1 MSQEFAVGQRVGD
14 YEILA
19 VLGAGGMG
27 KVYKVRNVLS
37 DRIEAMKVLLSNLT
51 GQKELADRFLR
62 EIKLLASLNHPN
74 IATLRTALTF
84 ENQLVMIMEYV
95 EGVTFASRL
104 QNGPIPAPDAVN
116 YIDQILAALG
126 YAHRQNIV
134 HRDVKPANMMLTPK
148 GVVKLMDFGIAR
160 SASDRGLTMT
170 GTTLGSLNYMPP
182 EQVKGEAA
190 DARSDLY
197 SLGVSLYEMV
207 CGRLPFQGDS
217 SYSLMAA
224 HLNEVPKPPSTYRS
238 DLPAALDQITLLAL
252 SKDPKQRFQSA
263 DAFRAA
269 LKSVAFP
276 VAKTMPGPPAYAPL
290 PRGSSATA
298 LFQEKAAPGAND
310 QLFASTPQVL
320 QQAVAPSSSRRERGQ
335 RGLYIALGALLALVV
350 LFAAGLYL
358 PRRTSTRADGD
369 KGGAAASQTSPA
381 QSSASTSDTGPA
393 PSSAMSSSST
403 LADADGAN
411 PSANS
416 SAGPNLLSNT
426 STSDTTGGLL
436 APKGSKGKRTASGHA
451 SSGAQPESTQNDFP
465 QQGAAQDQAVPSN
478 QPQSA
483 DPAQLQELEKQADQ
497 LSSRASAVSQSLDS
511 LRAQQAAQGLVLRG
525 DMASSQERMNTY
537 LSKGQAA
544 LQRQDA
550 INAKKY
556 FDLTEVELGK
566 LEKFLGH

>member
-1 MSQEFAVGQRVGD
+1 MSQEFTVGQRFGD

-19 VLGAGGMG
+19 ILGAGGMG
-27 KVYKVRNVLS
+27 KVYKVRNVIS

-74 IATLRTALTF
+74 IATLRTALSF

-95 EGVTFASRL
+95 EGGTLASRL
-104 QNGPIPAPDAVN
+104 QKGPIPAPDAVN

-197 SLGVSLYEMV
+197 SLGVSLYEIV

-224 HLNEVPKPPSTYRS
+224 HLNEVPKPPSTYRP
-238 DLPAALDQITLLAL
+238 DLPAGLDQITLLAL

-263 DAFRAA
+263 EAFRAA
-269 LKSVAFP
+269 LKSIVFP
-276 VAKTMPGPPAYAPL
+276 VAKTMPGPPAYAPQ
-290 PRGSSATA
+290 PGGASATA
-298 LFQEKAAPGAND
+298 LFQEKAAPGTDD
-310 QLFASTPQVL
+310 QLFASAPPVL
-320 QQAVAPSSSRRERGQ
+320 QQAVAPSSSIRESGH

-369 KGGAAASQTSPA
+369 KGGAAASPAHSSVSASAAGPATSSA
-381 QSSASTSDTGPA
+381 SAMSSASTPA
-393 PSSAMSSSST
+393 GADGGITPRPIRRPGRICVPTLPRRTPLPRKARVNGLLRAMLPPVRSREVPRTISRNRTRPKIRPRQATKHNLPIPRSWRNWESRRISSAVAPPQLLKVST
-403 LADADGAN
+403 PYERG
-411 PSANS
+411 
-416 SAGPNLLSNT
+416 
-426 STSDTTGGLL
+426 
-436 APKGSKGKRTASGHA
+436 R
-451 SSGAQPESTQNDFP
+451 
-465 QQGAAQDQAVPSN
+465 
-478 QPQSA
+478 
-483 DPAQLQELEKQADQ
+483 
-497 LSSRASAVSQSLDS
+497 
-511 LRAQQAAQGLVLRG
+511 LRRG
-525 DMASSQERMNTY
+525 
-537 LSKGQAA
+537 
-544 LQRQDA
+544 
-550 INAKKY
+550 
-556 FDLTEVELGK
+556 
-566 LEKFLGH
+566 